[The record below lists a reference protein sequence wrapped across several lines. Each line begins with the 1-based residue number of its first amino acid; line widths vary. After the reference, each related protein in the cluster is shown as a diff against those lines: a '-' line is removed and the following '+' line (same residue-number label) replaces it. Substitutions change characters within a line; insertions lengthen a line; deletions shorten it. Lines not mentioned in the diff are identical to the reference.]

1 MSEKEEEEAIADT
14 SFSFSEQN
22 LLIDDVKLISW
33 CPTTDLVLLVSPT
46 NTLSL
51 YRSGITITRV
61 WSIQHQVENNVNVVA
76 WKPNGKEF
84 VLGCDNGAVYK
95 VDITYPT
102 PAITPCWTPANSGH
116 IPILSLVWINYEFKK
131 KQMDIDGFDIH
142 AFDLEAALPTLSEES
157 PEEPLSRMPMF
168 KPKKIR
174 LPVKPQ
180 KQSEMQSLLFA
191 GDAKGHIQVILNGIY
206 PIGSAALTMDPYAK
220 VELDALEISA
230 AHNMASL
237 QVMTKPRSNAPEFVS
252 YTLDTQILD
261 DRKEEIHSISQ
272 VQTQLNYLLQYTKS
286 TLDVVKRHHDAY
298 SGFTMA
304 IARQAANYI
313 TNHNEDTSAMP
324 EVELFATLAT
334 GNVTESLQE
343 FFTEYL
349 TSQRIKQWESNV
361 KHGYHN
367 SLVIICEHILP
378 ACERIQ
384 MQLCTLL
391 GYSLWKQRYGD
402 FLKSEA
408 VENCIDK
415 TRKLISEAFNYSK
428 ALGSLIKSFEAFSKW
443 ITIVS
448 QKIYDPDSVE
458 FEHQTN
464 LCEDPELVA
473 DFLENN
479 FVQDALDIY
488 FSQRDKNLTLL
499 LSDLSETCIE
509 MLKRPSEIVSAKMQ
523 VVATCKVRM
532 HGVSIQAQPRQKLVS
547 HTAMEDGHQTIYYAV
562 LQTKPDTQLMILKR
576 TFDDAPLKYV
586 AFNVDGDITDFE
598 FFDNK
603 EIGVLTQT
611 NDETTMLRAISL
623 TDANFQSLTHVKL
636 NTSNAPSMRSQELDN
651 MIQVKLGCNGAP
663 RRRVLSVVGSN
674 GMLKVYYMDS
684 SEEDSSGSSSS
695 DEEMEE
701 SV

>member
-1 MSEKEEEEAIADT
+1 MMTEEEEEAGA
-14 SFSFSEQN
+14 SFSFSEEK
-22 LLIDDVKLISW
+22 LLVDDVKLISW

-51 YRSGITITRV
+51 YRSGITVTRV
-61 WSIQHQVENNVNVVA
+61 WSIQHQVESNINVVT

-84 VLGCDNGAVYK
+84 VLGCENGAVYK
-95 VDITYPT
+95 VDITYHT
-102 PAITPCWTPANSGH
+102 PVITPCWTPTHSDNL
-116 IPILSLVWINYEFKK
+116 PILSLVWINYEFKK
-131 KQMDIDGFDIH
+131 KQMDIDGFDIN
-142 AFDLEAALPTLSEES
+142 AFDLEEALPTLSEEP
-157 PEEPLSRMPMF
+157 PEEPLSRMPMS

-174 LPVKPQ
+174 LPVKPL
-180 KQSEMQSLLFA
+180 KQSETQSLLFA
-191 GDAKGHIQVILNGIY
+191 GDAKGQIQVILNGIY
-206 PIGSAALTMDPYAK
+206 PIGSVALVDPYVK
-220 VELDALEISA
+220 IQLDALEISA
-230 AHNMASL
+230 AQNIASL
-237 QVMTKPRSNAPEFVS
+237 QIITKPRSNSPEFVS

-298 SGFTMA
+298 SGFTKA
-304 IARQAANYI
+304 IVRQAANYI

-384 MQLCTLL
+384 MQLCKLL
-391 GYSLWKQRYGD
+391 GYSLWTQRYGD

-415 TRKLISEAFNYSK
+415 ARKLVSETFDYSK

-443 ITIVS
+443 IAIVS

-458 FEHQTN
+458 FEHQSI

-473 DFLENN
+473 DFLEKN
-479 FVQDALDIY
+479 FVDDALDVY
-488 FSQRDKNLTLL
+488 FSQEAKNLTFL
-499 LSDLSETCIE
+499 LSQLSDICTE
-509 MLKRPSEIVSAKMQ
+509 MLKRPSEIVSTKMQ
-523 VVATCKVRM
+523 VVSTNKVRLN
-532 HGVSIQAQPRQKLVS
+532 GVSIQAQPRQKLIS
-547 HTAMEDGHQTIYYAV
+547 YTAMEDGHQIIYYAM
-562 LQTKPDTQLMILKR
+562 LQTKPEAQLMILKR
-576 TFDDAPLKYV
+576 KFDNSLLKYV
-586 AFNVDGDITDFE
+586 AYNLDGDITDFE
-598 FFDNK
+598 FFDDK
-603 EIGVLTQT
+603 EIGVLTQI
-611 NDETTMLRAISL
+611 DKGTTVLRAISL
-623 TDANFQSLTHVKL
+623 THANFQTLSHSKL
-636 NTSNAPSMRSQELDN
+636 SSSDMPSMRSQQLDR

-663 RRRVLSVVGSN
+663 RRRILSVVASN
-674 GMLKVYYMDS
+674 GLLKVYFMDKSEDQDDS
-684 SEEDSSGSSSS
+684 SEE
-695 DEEMEE
+695 EEEE
-701 SV
+701 QA